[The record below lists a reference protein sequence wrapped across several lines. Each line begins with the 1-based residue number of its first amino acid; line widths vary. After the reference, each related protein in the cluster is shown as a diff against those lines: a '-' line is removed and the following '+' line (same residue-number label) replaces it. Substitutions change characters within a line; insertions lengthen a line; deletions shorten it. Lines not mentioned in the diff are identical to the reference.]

1 MNDTSTTG
9 EAGLMQVIRFFLRNF
24 LLIFGLSFA
33 VGVLFFAGTAFM
45 TPIYRA
51 DTLLAPA
58 EESSGGAL
66 TAMLSNFGGLGR
78 LAGLGN
84 GGPTRKD
91 EALAMLRSRAFVAAF
106 IESTNGL
113 AVLYPDSWDAEAG
126 SWSSSVEEPPSEHDT
141 YLRFTRSVLS
151 VNENPDSGIVTVGI
165 SLSDRLVAAEWANS
179 VVRLLN
185 EKFREFVATE
195 AQRSIEYL
203 YGELEKASS
212 VELRQV
218 IHRLIETQIQ
228 TIMLTNV
235 RKDFVFRIIDPAVA
249 PDTDRVESPRRVLLA
264 FVGLVLG
271 GFIGLFIALVREALR
286 AARRVE
292 AAEAE

>member
-1 MNDTSTTG
+1 M
-9 EAGLMQVIRFFLRNF
+9 AQIIRFFLRNF
-24 LLIFGLSFA
+24 LLIFGLSF
-33 VGVLFFAGTAFM
+33 VFGVLLFIGSAFM

-51 DTLLAPA
+51 ETLVAPA
-58 EESSGGAL
+58 EEASGGAL

-84 GGPTRKD
+84 AGPTRKD
-91 EALAMLRSRAFVAAF
+91 EALAMLRSRAFISAF
-106 IESTNGL
+106 VEANDGF
-113 AVLYPDSWDAEAG
+113 AVLYPEAWDSEAQDWRVPAEERP
-126 SWSSSVEEPPSEHDT
+126 SEQDTHLLVTRSILSVE
-141 YLRFTRSVLS
+141 
-151 VNENPDSGIVTVGI
+151 ENPDSGIITIGI
-165 SLSDRLVAAEWANS
+165 SLPDRLVAADWSNAI
-179 VVRLLN
+179 VQLLN
-185 EKFREFVATE
+185 ERFREFVAEE

-235 RKDFVFRIIDPAVA
+235 RKDFVFRVIDPAAA
-249 PDTDRVESPRRVLLA
+249 PDADHVVAPRRVFLA
-264 FVGLVLG
+264 FFGLLFG
-271 GFIGLFIALVREALR
+271 GFIGLSIALVREALR

-292 AAEAE
+292 SAETE

>member
-1 MNDTSTTG
+1 M
-9 EAGLMQVIRFFLRNF
+9 AQIIRFFLRNF

-33 VGVLFFAGTAFM
+33 VGVLIFILSAYM

-51 DTLLAPA
+51 ETLVAPA
-58 EESSGGAL
+58 EESGGGAL

-84 GGPTRKD
+84 AGPTRKD
-91 EALAMLRSRAFVAAF
+91 EALAMLRSRAFISAF
-106 IESTNGL
+106 VKAHDGF
-113 AVLYPDSWDAEAG
+113 AVLYPDAWDSEAG
-126 SWSSSVEEPPSEHDT
+126 TWLVPEDERPSEQDT
-141 YLRFTRSVLS
+141 HLLMTRSILS
-151 VNENPDSGIVTVGI
+151 VDENPDSGIIAIGV
-165 SLSDRLVAAEWANS
+165 SLPDRFVAADWSNA
-179 VVRLLN
+179 VVHLLN
-185 EKFREFVATE
+185 EKFREFVAEE

-203 YGELEKASS
+203 YGELETASS

-235 RKDFVFRIIDPAVA
+235 RKDFVFRVIDPAAA
-249 PDTDRVESPRRVLLA
+249 PDADHVVAPRRVFLA
-264 FVGLVLG
+264 FFGLIFG
-271 GFIGLFIALVREALR
+271 GFIGLSVALVIEALR

-292 AAEAE
+292 AAETE